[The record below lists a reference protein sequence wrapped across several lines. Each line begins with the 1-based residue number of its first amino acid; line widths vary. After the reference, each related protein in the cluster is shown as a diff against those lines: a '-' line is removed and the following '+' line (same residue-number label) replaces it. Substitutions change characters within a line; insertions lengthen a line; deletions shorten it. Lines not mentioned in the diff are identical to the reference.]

1 MGEAT
6 LLIAD
11 LIVKAESISIGKK
24 KAHEGLLHLPL
35 QPKFVPGAK
44 KGKSNKVTGQL
55 VIHYTFP
62 PIKHVREASEKSL
75 LSLKTI
81 TGRDVFKVSASGSVG
96 VQTFYELPPFL
107 YDSSGFS
114 INNAMWFANL
124 CQLAYKKPDVI
135 LTTGPAL
142 FSLFHSLFFPFFS
155 VFSLPPPSPFLFA
168 HSSFYH
174 SPSLVLALPLLF
186 LPSLPLPLPLPLFLF
201 T

>member
-35 QPKFVPGAK
+35 QPKFVPGDK
-44 KGKSNKVTGQL
+44 KGKSNKITGQL

-142 FSLFHSLFFPFFS
+142 FSLFLSLFFLFFS
-155 VFSLPPPSPFLFA
+155 LFFLPPPSPFLFSY
-168 HSSFYH
+168 SSFYH
-174 SPSLVLALPLLF
+174 SPRTLTLSSRPSF
-186 LPSLPLPLPLPLFLF
+186 SSLPLRKYIYYEGR
-201 T
+201 